1 MAQLVLSLPL
11 LTDRE
16 PTSPLVFDYWLADAA
31 GRVQSYG
38 RGTAEELPKSGGR
51 LEPVVAVLSAA
62 AVVWHPIYLPL
73 AVARSILSVRA
84 DAARVRAVVSGVLE
98 EQLLDDPES
107 LHFAVFPGLVESPE
121 ARNEGDTHMAAAHE
135 GEILLWVASCAR
147 APLRA
152 ALQALETA
160 GRPVTRLLAECVPC
174 AGLERRAVVYGSAHG
189 ASCVLS
195 TSHGVAHLPLQP
207 GTVAF
212 VEAQGPFT
220 LTAEP
225 SVLDQVEH
233 LFGHPA
239 ELLSRGERVVM
250 AVRSTWD
257 LAQGE
262 FSPSIAG
269 WLTRRLQ
276 LWGHSLWHEAAWRP
290 FRWGGLALLL
300 LHVVALNGFAWQ
312 VHRDVVQRES
322 AVRGVL
328 QETFP
333 DVAVVSDAP
342 VQMRKATEQLAR
354 SRGLAGSL
362 GGQPNPVS
370 VLAVLSTLDPGLDV
384 RSIRAQQGI
393 LTVQASGLSDHARA
407 QSVLAGL
414 RAQGWNVSLQNGALQ
429 VGSTE
434 MHR

>member
-11 LTDRE
+11 LADRD
-16 PTSPLVFDYWLADAA
+16 PMSPLAFDYWLADAA

-73 AVARSILSVRA
+73 PVARSILTVRA

-107 LHFAVFPGLVESPE
+107 LHFAVFPGLVEAPE
-121 ARNEGDTHMAAAHE
+121 VRNEGDTHMAVGHD
-135 GEILLWVASCAR
+135 GEILLWVASCPR

-174 AGLERRAVVYGSAHG
+174 AGLERRAVVYGNAHG
-189 ASCVLS
+189 AYCVLA
-195 TSHGVAHLPLQP
+195 TSHGVTHLPLQP

-225 SVLDQVEH
+225 AVLDQVEH

-290 FRWGGLALLL
+290 FRWGCLALLF
-300 LHVVALNGFAWQ
+300 LHVLALNGFAWQ
-312 VHRDVVQRES
+312 LRHEVAQREN
-322 AVRGVL
+322 AVRAVL

-333 DVAVVSDAP
+333 DVAVVIDAP

-354 SRGLAGSL
+354 SRGLAGAL
-362 GGQPNPVS
+362 GGQPNPVTVLAALS
-370 VLAVLSTLDPGLDV
+370 VLDPTLDV
-384 RSIRAQQGI
+384 HSIRAQQGT
-393 LTVQASGLSDHARA
+393 LTVQATGLTDNARA
-407 QSVLAGL
+407 QGVLAGL
-414 RAQGWNVSLQNGALQ
+414 RARGWSASLQNGALL
-429 VGSTE
+429 VGGPE